1 MCHSGDG
8 GIIQDPG
15 GELIEQAN
23 GIIEESLN
31 EAIYNVW
38 RGVKKPEMLGKTPG
52 LAIVGT

>member
-15 GELIEQAN
+15 RELIERAN

-31 EAIYNVW
+31 EAIFNVW
-38 RGVKKPEMLGKTPG
+38 RGVKE
-52 LAIVGT
+52 ARNVG